1 MQIYLVGGAIR
12 DRLLGFPPP
21 YENDWV
27 VVNGTPEDLNSRG
40 YKKVGKSFP
49 VYINPHT
56 GDEYALARKESKTGA
71 GYHGFDFDAN
81 PNITLEEDLARR
93 DLTINAIAEDEN
105 GLLIDPYKGQED
117 LDNRKLRH
125 VSLAFKEDP
134 LRVLRIARFKAK
146 LHNLGFTI
154 AEETYS
160 LITQIVESGELL
172 ALVPERIWLETEKT
186 LKHSRFDQYFK
197 TLIRINALDQ
207 IYPDL
212 AGLQKDF
219 FSNIIFQQA
228 SQEMVSTKYRFAVIF
243 YALLK
248 EKNSDIKEIIE
259 SMQKSMNFPN
269 SYKEIPLLLNN
280 SFSLIDKDI
289 SKFTSEHILT
299 IIEKLNALKKP
310 ENLQAI
316 FQLID
321 MDLDR
326 NFNDKKELLEKSL
339 TSALTIQISNI
350 KEKGLQ
356 GSDIGLKLR
365 ELRLNKIQESL
376 YIRLAFQ

>member
-27 VVNGTPEDLNSRG
+27 VVNGTPEDLDSRG

-56 GDEYALARKESKTGA
+56 GDEYALARKESKTGV

-160 LITQIVESGELL
+160 LITEIVESGELL

-197 TLIRINALDQ
+197 TLIKINALDQ

-228 SQEMVSTKYRFAVIF
+228 SQEMVSTKYRFAVLF

-269 SYKEIPLLLNN
+269 SYKKIPLLLNN

-289 SKFTSEHILT
+289 SKFTPEHILT

-321 MDLDR
+321 MDLDK

-350 KEKGLQ
+350 EEEGLQ

-376 YIRLAFQ
+376 

>member
-154 AEETYS
+154 TEETYS
-160 LITQIVESGELL
+160 LITEIVESGELL
-172 ALVPERIWLETEKT
+172 SLVPERIWLETEKT

-197 TLIRINALDQ
+197 TLIQINALDQ

-219 FSNIIFQQA
+219 FSHIIFQQA

-280 SFSLIDKDI
+280 SFSLINKDI
-289 SKFTSEHILT
+289 SKFTPEHILT

-316 FQLID
+316 FKLID

-326 NFNDKKELLEKSL
+326 NFNDKKELIEKSL

-350 KEKGLQ
+350 EEEGLQ

-376 YIRLAFQ
+376 

>member
-27 VVNGTPEDLNSRG
+27 VVNGTPEDLDSRG

-56 GDEYALARKESKTGA
+56 GDEYALARKESKTGV

-160 LITQIVESGELL
+160 LITEIVESGELL

-197 TLIRINALDQ
+197 TLITINALDQ

-269 SYKEIPLLLNN
+269 SYKIIPLLLNN

-289 SKFTSEHILT
+289 SKFTPEHILT

-321 MDLDR
+321 MDLDK

-350 KEKGLQ
+350 EEEGLQ

-365 ELRLNKIQESL
+365 ELRLNKIQEL
-376 YIRLAFQ
+376 L

>member
-12 DRLLGFPPP
+12 DRLLGFSPP

-27 VVNGTPEDLNSRG
+27 VVNGTPEDLDSRG

-56 GDEYALARKESKTGA
+56 GDEYALARKESKTGV
-71 GYHGFDFDAN
+71 GYHGFDFDAS

-160 LITQIVESGELL
+160 LITEIVESGELL

-197 TLIRINALDQ
+197 TLIKINALDQ

-269 SYKEIPLLLNN
+269 SYKKIPLLLNN

-289 SKFTSEHILT
+289 SKFTPEHILT

-321 MDLDR
+321 MDLDK

-350 KEKGLQ
+350 EEEGLQ

-376 YIRLAFQ
+376 